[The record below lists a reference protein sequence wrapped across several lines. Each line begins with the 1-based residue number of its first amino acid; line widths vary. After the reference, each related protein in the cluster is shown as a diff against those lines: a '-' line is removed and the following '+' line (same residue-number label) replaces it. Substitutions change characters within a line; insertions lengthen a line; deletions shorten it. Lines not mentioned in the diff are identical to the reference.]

1 MMFLWLI
8 NVKGSEEMFRPTQEV
23 IPEFSW
29 KNWRKSQRPYQVSG
43 CLEQYLQRASP
54 EHRAWNFLLA
64 FLFGYTLLMNWNF
77 LFFFRTNILP
87 NNLIILIIMY
97 VVNQIL
103 NVSSNI
109 NISKD
114 REKAYKAKNKKRLK
128 SRASTFLKTASY
140 TNYIDYAREILFN

>member
-1 MMFLWLI
+1 
-8 NVKGSEEMFRPTQEV
+8 
-23 IPEFSW
+23 
-29 KNWRKSQRPYQVSG
+29 
-43 CLEQYLQRASP
+43 
-54 EHRAWNFLLA
+54 
-64 FLFGYTLLMNWNF
+64 MNWNF